1 MYNLLAYSESM
12 NAVEEFTSTVPIVQK
27 GTNHAENPLE
37 TNMTLQ
43 YGILIGVLVVLVS
56 ILVYR
61 KVKNKKKK

>member
-1 MYNLLAYSESM
+1 MYNLLANSESM

-43 YGILIGVLVVLVS
+43 YGILNWCVGGFS
-56 ILVYR
+56 IYISL
-61 KVKNKKKK
+61 

>member
-1 MYNLLAYSESM
+1 MYNLLANSESM

-43 YGILIGVLVVLVS
+43 YG
-56 ILVYR
+56 
-61 KVKNKKKK
+61 KVN

>member
-1 MYNLLAYSESM
+1 MYNLLANSESM

-27 GTNHAENPLE
+27 GTNNAENPLE